1 MRRPIEVVVP
11 DRPKTRSSRFRFGRP
26 SANAAVV
33 VALIAA
39 VALVVAAVV
48 RDDAPPPTV
57 TAADTPLKVSVVGD
71 SYSRGLPDT
80 VVWPTLAAESTGWS
94 VNNVSIFSAGYVAT
108 DGNGTYADQ
117 IDAAVA
123 DDPDVVFVVGGIN
136 DVGKP
141 PELIMQRA
149 IDTLGELARRAPR
162 AKLVVMGPIWHEIPV
177 PEAAAVIDDS
187 VRAAASMLRLPY
199 LSVVGEDW
207 LVPEGMIQEDGI
219 HPTEAGQRVL
229 AQQIVASLENT
240 GVPFV

>member
-1 MRRPIEVVVP
+1 MP
-11 DRPKTRSSRFRFGRP
+11 DRRAARSSRFRLGRP
-26 SANAAVV
+26 AANAAVA
-33 VALIAA
+33 VALVAA

-48 RDDAPPPTV
+48 RDNDPTPTV
-57 TAADTPLKVSVVGD
+57 TAVDTPLKISVVGD

-80 VVWPTLAAESTGWS
+80 VVWPALAAESTGWS

-108 DGNGTYADQ
+108 DGNGSFADQ

-123 DDPDVVFVVGGIN
+123 DNPDVVFVVGGIN

-141 PELIMQRA
+141 PELITQRA
-149 IDTLGELARRAPR
+149 IDTLGELARRVPR

-187 VRAAASMLRLPY
+187 VRAAAEMLRLPY

-229 AQQIVASLENT
+229 AQQIVASLEQT